1 MLLLEQL
8 SCLEAQTEVEA
19 AGNFERLLE
28 VVGDELGGSDEKLRA
43 VDPRTVDPEDVGHP
57 LLLEDGEPGA
67 EATADVDDA
76 PGRNGGQDQQDG
88 DPCGLRRAGEPALEV
103 DGVER

>member
-8 SCLEAQTEVEA
+8 SCLEAQSEVEA

-28 VVGDELGGSDEKLRA
+28 VVDDELGGSDEKLRA
-43 VDPRTVDPEDVGHP
+43 VDPWPVDPEDVGPP
-57 LLLEDGEPGA
+57 LPLEDGQPGP

-76 PGRNGGQDQQDG
+76 PGRDGGQDQRHG
-88 DPCGLRRAGEPALEV
+88 DPCRLHRAGEP
-103 DGVER
+103 